1 MGNDKEAALKP
12 LEEAAEIFGAW
23 QAIKECADSLTC
35 RLRTYPNTP
44 QQDCQCYEDF
54 ANEIA
59 DCIQACVNLA
69 DREGVDLEAAL
80 KRVESGNRAR
90 GRY

>member
-1 MGNDKEAALKP
+1 VKEVNLTVHTFRMGDDKEAALKP

-23 QAIKECADSLTC
+23 QT
-35 RLRTYPNTP
+35 PN
-44 QQDCQCYEDF
+44 ENNKL